1 VTCDPTADPDC
12 TTVSSNSSTSGIRAT
27 PVMPATT
34 GTLGGMVLLLP
45 GTLLTRMTRRRK
57 RRDRARKAE

>member
-1 VTCDPTADPDC
+1 V
-12 TTVSSNSSTSGIRAT
+12 V
-27 PVMPATT
+27 PAT

-45 GTLLTRMTRRRK
+45 GTLLTRVTRRRK